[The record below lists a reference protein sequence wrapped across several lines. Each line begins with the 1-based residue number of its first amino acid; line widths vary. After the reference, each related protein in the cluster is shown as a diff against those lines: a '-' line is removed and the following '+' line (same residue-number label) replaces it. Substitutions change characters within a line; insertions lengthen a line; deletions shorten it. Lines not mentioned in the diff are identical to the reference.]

1 MVYMSNHVKKNP
13 LQSEII
19 RYIQNYISEN
29 DLKQGDKLPSQ
40 AQLVDMIGVSRT
52 ALREALK
59 TLEAKGV
66 LEILNGKGIYI
77 AGNHVHAMQVTL
89 DFTEQKENL
98 LELVEIR
105 RALEREVLRLVVQ
118 KASDDE
124 LKALG
129 QVKDVLLAKYYRGEN
144 QTPEDKL
151 FHNMIYEMSHN
162 KNMQKIIVA
171 IQEGLDV
178 FWNHP
183 LNMKDP
189 FTETIPLHGDLYDAL
204 IQRNIKKAQLINDEI
219 MDRLCKDIQNNA

>member
-183 LNMKDP
+183 LNMNDP
-189 FTETIPLHGDLYDAL
+189 FTERIPLHGDLYDAL

>member
-40 AQLVDMIGVSRT
+40 AQLVNMIGVSRT

-77 AGNHVHAMQVTL
+77 AGNHAHALQLTL
-89 DFTEQKENL
+89 DMTEQKENL
-98 LELVEIR
+98 LEFVEIR
-105 RALEREVLRLVVQ
+105 RTLEREVIRLVVQ
-118 KASDDE
+118 KASDE
-124 LKALG
+124 EFCALG
-129 QVKDVLLAKYYRGEN
+129 KVKDVLLAKYYRGES
-144 QTPEDKL
+144 QTAEDKL
-151 FHNMIYEMSHN
+151 FHDMIYEMSHN
-162 KNMQKIIVA
+162 KSMQKIITA
-171 IQEGLDV
+171 IREGLDI
-178 FWNHP
+178 FWSHP

-219 MDRLCKDIQNNA
+219 MDRISKDIQNNM